1 MLKGLEAIEI
11 SYEDSIL
18 TENETLRFDSEFFR
32 KEFLEK
38 IKNIKNITVNR
49 LEKFAIVKG
58 GKRLSIGDDFSDSGI
73 PYIRAEDVKNSF
85 VRYEDSPFIS
95 EITFSKIAAYQT
107 KKDDV
112 LLTIVGNSIGDV
124 GIVKFDLDRC
134 NLTENCVK
142 VVVPFEFRPYLSDY
156 LFLFFMSHY
165 GQFQIE
171 REKVGTAQPKL
182 AIERIRRFLVP
193 AVSRTFQIKLS
204 NTVKCANNRITSS
217 RNIQTEAETLLLDTL
232 GMANFSPSAEAINIK
247 SFKDSFAATGR
258 LDAEYYQPKYEDYQ
272 VHVQSYPHGW
282 LPLMQACGLK
292 DDNFTPDEAT
302 AYQYIE
308 LADIDTA
315 GGIAGCTEAVGGDL
329 PSRAR
334 RKVEVGDV
342 LVSSVEGSLSSCAI
356 VPSVMDGAL
365 CSTGFYVVRSN
376 KINAETLLV
385 LFKSPLMQNL
395 LKQGCSGTILTAINK
410 AEFQNIP
417 IPIIEAGAQSK
428 IAALIKES
436 FTLKAG
442 SEHLLESAKR
452 AVEIAI
458 EQSEEAALDYL
469 ALAQKE

>member
-1 MLKGLEAIEI
+1 LLEGLEI
-11 SYEDSIL
+11 SELFLSNVNAAHIDF
-18 TENETLRFDSEFFR
+18 RFDPEFYSKANLK
-32 KEFLEK
+32 KEAAVKKLNNGLLGNLCNLITGPFGSA
-38 IKNIKNITVNR
+38 IKTEDYVP
-49 LEKFAIVKG
+49 
-58 GKRLSIGDDFSDSGI
+58 DDKYR
-73 PYIRAEDVKNSF
+73 YIRATDIKSF
-85 VRYEDSPFIS
+85 FLNDNAPVFVGE
-95 EITFSKIAAYQT
+95 ETFNKFPRFHLQENDI
-107 KKDDV
+107 
-112 LLTIVGNSIGDV
+112 LLTVVGMNFGIPAIIQKEDCPAIFSCKSTLIRGSSVNPYYLLAYLSSSFGHELVRRGYRGAAQPGINLSDIESVLVPIVGNDFQRKIESQ
-124 GIVKFDLDRC
+124 VKR
-134 NLTENCVK
+134 
-142 VVVPFEFRPYLSDY
+142 
-156 LFLFFMSHY
+156 
-165 GQFQIE
+165 
-171 REKVGTAQPKL
+171 
-182 AIERIRRFLVP
+182 
-193 AVSRTFQIKLS
+193 SRSVIADAKTTYRK
-204 NTVKCANNRITSS
+204 
-217 RNIQTEAETLLLDTL
+217 AETLLLNTL
-232 GMANFSPSAEAINIK
+232 GMANFSTSAEAINIK

-315 GGIAGCTEAVGGDL
+315 GGIAGCTEAVGGVL

-436 FTLKAG
+436 FALKAE
-442 SEHLLESAKR
+442 SERLLESAKR